1 MAKDMSKVYS
11 EMLTKELVTLR
22 ARHLAELDI
31 QRASNKRGARAEG
44 DRLADL
50 VNQIN
55 HELATRVA
63 SFNLFV

>member
-1 MAKDMSKVYS
+1 MAKDMSKVYCD
-11 EMLTKELVTLR
+11 MLTKELVALR
-22 ARHLAELDI
+22 ARHLEALDI

-55 HELATRVA
+55 HELATRIA
-63 SFNLFV
+63 SFKLFI